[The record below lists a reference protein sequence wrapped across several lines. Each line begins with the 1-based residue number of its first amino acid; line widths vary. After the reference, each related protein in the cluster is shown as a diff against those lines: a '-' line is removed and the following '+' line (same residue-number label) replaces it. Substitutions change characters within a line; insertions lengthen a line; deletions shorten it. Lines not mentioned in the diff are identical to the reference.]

1 MKRSA
6 REDKRNWLEKR
17 TAAAENATE
26 SGRNKEPIQYYQV
39 DNWRKAETR
48 NRVSGTNRGCLG
60 LKHEKDSAEI
70 VGAI

>member
-1 MKRSA
+1 MPLKVVGTRSYTV
-6 REDKRNWLEKR
+6 L
-17 TAAAENATE
+17 
-26 SGRNKEPIQYYQV
+26 YQV

-70 VGAI
+70 VGAL